1 MSRRFLKFGYMDRI
15 GPQGEPIAM
24 LNTRKRRTFIKEWR
38 KHRGLTQEA
47 LAERVGMSPGNVSLI
62 ERGLQNY
69 TQETLE
75 AFGDALQCEPA
86 DLLMRN
92 PLDSEGIWSV
102 WDQAKPAQRAQIVEI
117 AKTLLKT
124 GT

>member
-1 MSRRFLKFGYMDRI
+1 VSIPKLEFGYVDGSVR
-15 GPQGEPIAM
+15 PKHLLAM
-24 LNTRKRRTFIKEWR
+24 LKRRRTFIKEWR
-38 KHRGLTQEA
+38 KHRVLTQEQ

-75 AFGDALQCEPA
+75 AFAGALQCEVA
-86 DLLMRN
+86 DLLIRN
-92 PLDSEGIWSV
+92 PTDPEGIWSI
-102 WDQAKPAQRAQIVEI
+102 WDHAKPGERRQIIEMARI
-117 AKTLLKT
+117 LIKKT